1 MMGRKLPKEEQGQY
15 SLRTLG
21 SELEL
26 LGNKG
31 EKSASVRSKD
41 VDSTQ
46 GLRDRNHPQ
55 DWTVRQTASSEEIL
69 VFLKIT
75 YRERK

>member
-1 MMGRKLPKEEQGQY
+1 MGRKLPKEEQGQY
-15 SLRTLG
+15 SFRTLE

-31 EKSASVRSKD
+31 EKSASVRNKD

-46 GLRDRNHPQ
+46 GLRDRNCPQ
-55 DWTVRQTASSEEIL
+55 ERGLLGRQCPQ
-69 VFLKIT
+69 
-75 YRERK
+75 RKSWYFSK